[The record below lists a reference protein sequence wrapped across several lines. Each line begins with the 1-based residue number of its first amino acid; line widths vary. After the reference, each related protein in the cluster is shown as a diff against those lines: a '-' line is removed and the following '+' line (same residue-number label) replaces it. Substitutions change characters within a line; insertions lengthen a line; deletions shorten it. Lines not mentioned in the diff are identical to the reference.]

1 MALISSGSFYVT
13 QSQNY
18 AIELKKIDKR
28 FGAVHANK
36 AIDLKV
42 PAGTIHGIIG
52 ENGAGKST
60 LMSIIYGFYHPNSG
74 EMFVDG
80 KPYSP
85 SNSQEAIASGIGM
98 VHQHFMLV
106 DTFTVL
112 ENVVLGAESGWK
124 LEDSIKA
131 ARKKLHQIEK
141 DYGLDVP
148 LDKLVGDLPV
158 GLQQRVEILKAL
170 YRDAKLLILDEPT
183 GVLTPQEADHLFAI
197 LDKLRSQGTTVIIIT
212 HKLREVLA
220 ITDNISVMRQG
231 QMVADVKTSETNRE
245 ELAEL
250 MVGRKVRLKVDKSE
264 ANPAKELLK
273 VNNLS
278 YVDRSGVKRV
288 KDISFSVRAG
298 ELVGIAG
305 VSGNGQSEILSLL
318 SGILKPTSGSFEL
331 NGHTISVDKP
341 ADPQQVRAMGVGH
354 IPEDRHKQ
362 GLINKF
368 EAQEA
373 YILGYHNL
381 PKYNKGLLQDKAAIS
396 RICQENMDKWDV
408 RPNDIHLKTANF
420 SGGNQ
425 QKLVIAREME
435 ENPDVLLIGQPTRGV
450 DIGAIEYIHQQIISS
465 RDAGKAVLLVSVELD
480 EILSL
485 ADRILVVF
493 DGAIVGELQ
502 AHQADEKTLGL
513 MMANIVPDHIKE
525 SIAQGE
531 TA

>member
-1 MALISSGSFYVT
+1 MT
-13 QSQNY
+13 QSQHF
-18 AIELKKIDKR
+18 AIELKQIDKR
-28 FGAVHANK
+28 FGAVHANR
-36 AIDLKV
+36 AIDLQV

-60 LMSIIYGFYHPNSG
+60 LMSIIYGFYTPDAG
-74 EMFVDG
+74 EMRVNNTL
-80 KPYSP
+80 YSP
-85 SNSQEAIASGIGM
+85 SNSQDAIGSGIGM

-112 ENVVLGAESGWK
+112 ENIVLGAESGWK
-124 LEDSIKA
+124 LNDSLSA
-131 ARKKLHQIEK
+131 ARKKLIQLEK

-148 LDKLVGDLPV
+148 LDSLVGDLPV

-170 YRDAKLLILDEPT
+170 YRNANVLILDEPT

-231 QMVADVKTSETNRE
+231 QMVAHVKTSDTNRE

-250 MVGRKVRLKVDKSE
+250 MVGRKVRLKVEKSE
-264 ANPAKELLK
+264 PHPQKALLQ
-273 VNNLS
+273 VEHLN
-278 YVDRSGVKRV
+278 YVDSSGVPRV

-318 SGILKPTSGSFEL
+318 SGILKPTSGTIQM
-331 NGHTISVDKP
+331 NGHTISPQSP

-381 PKYNKGLLQDKAAIS
+381 PKYNKGLLQDKQAIATL
-396 RICQENMDKWDV
+396 CQESMNKWDV

-435 ENPDVLLIGQPTRGV
+435 EEPDVLLIGQPTRGV
-450 DIGAIEYIHQQIISS
+450 DIGAIEYIHQQIIAC
-465 RDAGKAVLLVSVELD
+465 RDAGKAILLVSVELD

-493 DGAIVGELQ
+493 DGAIVGELD
-502 AHQADEKTLGL
+502 AKLADEKTLGL
-513 MMANIVPDHIKE
+513 MMANIVPEHVTQ
-525 SIAQGE
+525 SQGKL
-531 TA
+531 A

>member
-1 MALISSGSFYVT
+1 MT
-13 QSQNY
+13 QSQHF
-18 AIELKKIDKR
+18 AIELKQIDKR
-28 FGAVHANK
+28 FGAVHANR
-36 AIDLKV
+36 AIDLQV

-60 LMSIIYGFYHPNSG
+60 LMSIIYGFYTPDAG
-74 EMFVDG
+74 EMRANNT
-80 KPYSP
+80 PYSP
-85 SNSQEAIASGIGM
+85 SNSQDAIGSGIGM

-112 ENVVLGAESGWK
+112 ENIVLGAESGWK
-124 LEDSIKA
+124 LNDSLSA
-131 ARKKLHQIEK
+131 ARKKLIQLEK

-148 LDKLVGDLPV
+148 LDSLVGDLPV

-170 YRDAKLLILDEPT
+170 YRNANVLILDEPT

-231 QMVADVKTSETNRE
+231 QMVAHVKTSDTNRE

-250 MVGRKVRLKVDKSE
+250 MVGRKVRLKVEKSE
-264 ANPAKELLK
+264 PHPQQALLQ
-273 VNNLS
+273 VEHLN
-278 YVDRSGVKRV
+278 YVDSSGVPRV
-288 KDISFSVRAG
+288 TDISFSVRAG

-318 SGILKPTSGSFEL
+318 SGILKPTSGTIQM
-331 NGHTISVDKP
+331 NGHTISPQHP

-381 PKYNKGLLQDKAAIS
+381 PKYNKGLLQDKQAIATL
-396 RICQENMDKWDV
+396 CQESMNKWDV

-435 ENPDVLLIGQPTRGV
+435 EEPDVLLIGQPTRGV
-450 DIGAIEYIHQQIISS
+450 DIGAIEYIHQQIIAC
-465 RDAGKAVLLVSVELD
+465 RDAGKAILLVSVELD

-493 DGAIVGELQ
+493 DGAIVGELD
-502 AHQADEKTLGL
+502 AKLADEKTLGL
-513 MMANIVPDHIKE
+513 MMANIVPEHVTQ
-525 SIAQGE
+525 SQGNL
-531 TA
+531 A